1 MRDKKKSASPGRPK
15 DEDKRRAILKAAG
28 KLFMKRGMAGT
39 TMDEIA
45 NKADVSKLTVYN
57 HYGSKEELFEAVI
70 RSKCEGHTG
79 DQIFDNLTGKNPDE
93 ELYGIGMAF
102 IGLVYSS
109 DAIALHRIIMSEG
122 QKSPEIGRLFYAGG
136 PESLFSRFAKYL
148 EKVEKQC
155 SYRFPDKRDA
165 AGRFFC
171 LFKGELHMRALLN
184 IPPQPTKKELKKMA
198 KGSVEFF
205 LNAFRK

>member
-1 MRDKKKSASPGRPK
+1 MRDKKKPASPGRPK

-57 HYGSKEELFEAVI
+57 HYGSKEGLFEAVI

-79 DQIFDNLTGKNPDE
+79 DHIFDDLTGKSPDK

-122 QKSPEIGRLFYAGG
+122 QKNPEMGRLFYAAG
-136 PESLFSRFAKYL
+136 PESLFSRFSKYL
-148 EKVEKQC
+148 EKVEKHC

-184 IPPQPTKKELKKMA
+184 ISPQPTKKELKKMA

-205 LNAFRK
+205 LKAFSI